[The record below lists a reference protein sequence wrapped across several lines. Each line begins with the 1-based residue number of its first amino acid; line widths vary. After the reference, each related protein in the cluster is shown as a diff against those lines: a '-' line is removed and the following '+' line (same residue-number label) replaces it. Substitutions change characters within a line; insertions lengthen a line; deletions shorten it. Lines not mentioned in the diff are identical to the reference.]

1 MVDKI
6 ALNAAS
12 AKNSLAEL
20 VAMIAQNDGDY
31 PTTIPSLT
39 VHRRQMPT
47 APVHCIYQMGLGV
60 VVQGAKEVMLA
71 GKPTRYRAGESML
84 TTIDLPVISHVTEAS
99 QDEPFLGLMLTLDP
113 RTVVQMAALMP
124 TAKSIREVP
133 LNPLSVEPLDEG
145 LTDALRRLIQLLA
158 EPDLIAHL
166 EPLIQ
171 QEIIIRL
178 LASNHGSQLRHL
190 ATAGSPSQNISRVVG
205 WLKQNFTRAVCIDEL
220 AASAYMSP
228 STFRQHFRAVT
239 GVSPLQYQK
248 KLRLQEARQQMLSNN
263 LDANSAALIVGYES
277 ASQFSREYSREFGE
291 SPQRDI
297 KRMRLYGE

>member
-1 MVDKI
+1 
-6 ALNAAS
+6 
-12 AKNSLAEL
+12 
-20 VAMIAQNDGDY
+20 MIAQNDGDY